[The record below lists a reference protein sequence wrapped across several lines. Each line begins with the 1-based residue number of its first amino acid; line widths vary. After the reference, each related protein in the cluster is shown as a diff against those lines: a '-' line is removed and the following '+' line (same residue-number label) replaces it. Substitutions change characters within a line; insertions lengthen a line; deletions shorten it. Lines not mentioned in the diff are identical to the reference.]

1 MKILYLLC
9 DICRYP
15 RQTFINRSKNKKE
28 EKMILG
34 ITITIGLLII
44 LAKIA
49 DEERGI

>member
-1 MKILYLLC
+1 MIILYLFC

-15 RQTFINRSKNKKE
+15 RLTFINRSKNRKE

-44 LAKIA
+44 MAKIM